1 MKELLDELRA
11 EYLKV
16 PNTEKRVFTRDGK
29 PIPAATLHHAF
40 DKAVKDAKVEDFI
53 FKDFRHCPRT
63 RWAANGLPFEVAETA
78 IGHKLRGM
86 AGRYLNLTENQIRD
100 AFREMFTRC
109 LHEKKEAASA
119 GK

>member
-1 MKELLDELRA
+1 LKELLDELRA

-40 DKAVKDAKVEDFI
+40 DKAVKDAKVEDFM
-53 FKDFRHCPRT
+53 FKDFRHC
-63 RWAANGLPFEVAETA
+63 
-78 IGHKLRGM
+78 
-86 AGRYLNLTENQIRD
+86 AGRYVNLTENQIRD